1 MPLGLD
7 IVYALRYFS
16 NVMTF
21 HNEKRRRLQMHAGR
35 SRKDR
40 ITKKCDSDK
49 LSATIDIKLDD
60 DNDDDLLTG
69 QSQN

>member
-1 MPLGLD
+1 
-7 IVYALRYFS
+7 
-16 NVMTF
+16 
-21 HNEKRRRLQMHAGR
+21 MHAGR

-60 DNDDDLLTG
+60 DNDDDLLDRSVSKLTLD
-69 QSQN
+69 S